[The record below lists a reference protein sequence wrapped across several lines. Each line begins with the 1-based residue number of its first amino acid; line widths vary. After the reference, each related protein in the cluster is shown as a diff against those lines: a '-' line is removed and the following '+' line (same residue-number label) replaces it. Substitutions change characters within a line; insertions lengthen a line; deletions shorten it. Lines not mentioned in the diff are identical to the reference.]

1 MHWED
6 NTATSVRHKVLSNEV
21 PVLVHA
27 GRGASEMKNVGT

>member
-6 NTATSVRHKVLSNEV
+6 NTATSVQHKVLSNE
-21 PVLVHA
+21 VLVHA